1 MALCLSPDGKQF
13 YVANSGLFEYKAV
26 PGADDAD
33 RLHTGLH
40 FPPFG
45 YPSKEARTGMV
56 VEGRSIPG
64 LGEENDPRGSSLWT
78 YALSGLNKARLVATL
93 RLGAPILSSKGV
105 VVGGAAPSAVV
116 AGAKAVYVALAHE
129 DALAVVS
136 ADGRRLDREI
146 PLSPL
151 PAAEYRDSEGH
162 PLRGV
167 MPDGLALSGGRLY
180 VTEAGIDAL
189 GVIDVASGHVE
200 GHLPVGWSPSAV
212 IVSPDGKTLYVSN
225 SKGKSSGP
233 NGGGKFD
240 PSPPRRLHRRSRA
253 GQHLRNPGE
262 SGEHW
267 CWKIASIVPAKCPDP
282 IRDPGLHLQAVP
294 AGYVPNTFSTSSPK
308 RFITLTA
315 ILPVLERSKGR
326 LVVE

>member
-1 MALCLSPDGKQF
+1 MALCLTPDGKQL
-13 YVANSGLFEYKAV
+13 YVANSGLFEYKTV

-93 RLGAPILSSKGV
+93 RLGAPIFSSKGV
-105 VVGGAAPSAVV
+105 VVGGATPSAVV

-151 PAAEYRDSEGH
+151 LAAEYRDSEGH

-225 SKGKSSGP
+225 SKGKGSGP

-240 PSPPRRLHRRSRA
+240 PSLHGAYIGDLELGSISVIPVSLANIGAGRSRRLYQQSAQIRSVIPVCICRRYPLLMFRIPSARHP
-253 GQHLRNPGE
+253 Q
-262 SGEHW
+262 SG
-267 CWKIASIVPAKCPDP
+267 
-282 IRDPGLHLQAVP
+282 L
-294 AGYVPNTFSTSSPK
+294 SP
-308 RFITLTA
+308 
-315 ILPVLERSKGR
+315 
-326 LVVE
+326 